1 MVNALIHEPAI
12 EAESLSTNPVH
23 LWITL
28 WMTVPQPPIANIS
41 TLGRSDVE
49 AERSSE

>member
-1 MVNALIHEPAI
+1 MA
-12 EAESLSTNPVH
+12 LSTNPVH

-28 WMTVPQPPIANIS
+28 WTNPSDTANAVRQPPIANIS
-41 TLGRSDVE
+41 TLGRSLVD